1 METTIARFLEKLE
14 LGQRQEHA
22 NMAVFPIFASG
33 NHSPEYL
40 TLKEALDKRLLT
52 VTEVSN
58 GGSVPELMAINA
70 ADMPILL
77 LDGEELSGAK
87 QNRVLNTTIL
97 LMEHSETVIPVSCT
111 EQGRWSYSSHEF
123 NESGNIMAK
132 SIRWKKARKVY
143 ENLQTSCEFRA
154 DQGEVWDDI
163 AAMSCD
169 AGVNSYTGAMNDVF
183 QSKEEALDG
192 YLKAFSLMPGQR
204 GLLVFVNGKVSG
216 FDVLSLGSAYGALHQ
231 KLAKS
236 YAMDAY
242 LDAKKG
248 KWSYTVSADDA
259 GRFLK
264 DARSCREEKYRS
276 IGHGW
281 DYRYEG
287 PLIVGSVLLH
297 KETVIHAA
305 FFGTTESGKVGN
317 MAGSRQRRGHRV

>member
-1 METTIARFLEKLE
+1 METTIASFLEELE
-14 LGQRQEHA
+14 LGERQEHA

-33 NHSPEYL
+33 NHGPEYL

-52 VTEVSN
+52 VTEVSK
-58 GGSVPELMAINA
+58 GGSVPELMAINT
-70 ADMPILL
+70 ADVPILL

-132 SIRWKKARKVY
+132 SIRWKKTRKVY

-163 AAMSCD
+163 AAMSRD
-169 AGVNSYTGAMNDVF
+169 AGVDSSTSAMNDVF

-192 YLKAFSLMPGQR
+192 YLKAFPLMSGQR

-216 FDVLSLGSAYGALHQ
+216 FDVLSLGSAYGTLHQ

-248 KWSYTVSADDA
+248 KRSYTVSADEA
-259 GRFLK
+259 VRFLK

-276 IGHGW
+276 TGHGW

-287 PLIVGSVLLH
+287 PSIVGSVLLH
-297 KETVIHAA
+297 AETVIHAA

>member
-1 METTIARFLEKLE
+1 M
-14 LGQRQEHA
+14 
-22 NMAVFPIFASG
+22 
-33 NHSPEYL
+33 
-40 TLKEALDKRLLT
+40 
-52 VTEVSN
+52 
-58 GGSVPELMAINA
+58 PELMAVNV

-132 SIRWKKARKVY
+132 SIRWKKARKFC

-163 AAMSCD
+163 AAMSRD
-169 AGVNSYTGAMNDVF
+169 AGVHSSTSAMDDVF

-192 YLKAFSLMPGQR
+192 YLKAFLLMPGQR

-216 FDVLSLGSAYGALHQ
+216 FDVVSLGSAYGELHQ

-236 YAMDAY
+236 YAAMDAY
-242 LDAKKG
+242 LDANKG
-248 KWSYTVSADDA
+248 ERSYTVSTDEA
-259 GRFLK
+259 GRFFK
-264 DARSCREEKYRS
+264 DARSCREEKYRF
-276 IGHGW
+276 IGYGW

-287 PLIVGSVLLH
+287 PSIVGSVLFNV
-297 KETVIHAA
+297 ETVIHTA